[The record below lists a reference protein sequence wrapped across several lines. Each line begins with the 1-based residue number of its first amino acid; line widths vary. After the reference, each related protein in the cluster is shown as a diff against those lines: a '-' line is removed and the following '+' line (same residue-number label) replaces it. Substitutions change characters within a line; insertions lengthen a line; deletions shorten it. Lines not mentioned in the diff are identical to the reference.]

1 MGSSGKVIHKS
12 EQQKKG
18 DVGKHVNREM
28 CIKQFNTSFVAATAI
43 CIWKS
48 HREHCKLVVV
58 HSDTVC
64 ISCPRVQSPPPH
76 ATYVVFYTTYI
87 LKKRKRKENLLYLS
101 VQVLHGQPRVALSQ
115 TLPRK
120 ATIGQGELQAGGRQ
134 KRWWGGVVWQ
144 DAILDQRMIN
154 S

>member
-1 MGSSGKVIHKS
+1 MEIPQRALQISGCAQWYCLYQLS
-12 EQQKKG
+12 KG
-18 DVGKHVNREM
+18 AK
-28 CIKQFNTSFVAATAI
+28 
-43 CIWKS
+43 
-48 HREHCKLVVV
+48 
-58 HSDTVC
+58 
-64 ISCPRVQSPPPH
+64 PPPH
-76 ATYVVFYTTYI
+76 TTYVVFYTTYI
-87 LKKRKRKENLLYLS
+87 LKKKRKRKENLLYLS

-144 DAILDQRMIN
+144 DAILDQRKIN